1 MPHVAE
7 ILQPKDASQNLLDRE
22 AEAGAI
28 HDPVEE
34 ASEESF
40 PASDSPG
47 WSLVTRVGPPPHEE
61 PEPLPTT

>member
-1 MPHVAE
+1 
-7 ILQPKDASQNLLDRE
+7 LLDRE
-22 AEAGAI
+22 AETGAI